1 MRFFLFKVHGYTFYS
16 APLHAR
22 SVRYLAII
30 SIACRIRIE
39 IGFGR
44 KSMSWSSLSMP
55 DNKLFSLNISWT
67 FGSMEELTDQIS
79 MGAEGHGVRNDSSR
93 EKHLQAYTFG
103 EEMLP

>member
-44 KSMSWSSLSMP
+44 NACRGRASLC
-55 DNKLFSLNISWT
+55 
-67 FGSMEELTDQIS
+67 LTT
-79 MGAEGHGVRNDSSR
+79 N
-93 EKHLQAYTFG
+93 YF
-103 EEMLP
+103 P